1 MFLGRGEDV
10 ACENREAPAAGGF
23 EQFLEVPGAGVGL
36 VEDFTEGMRIPRVSF
51 EARNS
56 MDVARVGWEDETSVP
71 SPWVVEEPCLAMRR
85 EAP

>member
-1 MFLGRGEDV
+1 MLPVKIARRQRPVDLSSSWKCQGRASDWL
-10 ACENREAPAAGGF
+10 RT
-23 EQFLEVPGAGVGL
+23 
-36 VEDFTEGMRIPRVSF
+36 FTEGMRIPRVSF